1 MGRIEF
7 ARAGDRLAVGDV
19 VDVMPPHCY
28 QTLVLYSHFHVVQGD
43 RLVDIWPVS
52 ARDSW

>member
-7 ARAGDRLAVGDV
+7 ARPDDRLEPGDV
-19 VDVMPPHCY
+19 VEVLPPHCY
-28 QTLVLYSHFHVVQGD
+28 QTLVLYSHFHVVQAD
-43 RLVDIWPVS
+43 QLVDIWPIS